1 MHVALPRKVE
11 HVVLC
16 LNIVPKVYCAVAQ
29 CCLCQLLD
37 DIHGKATPLALLA
50 ILL

>member
-1 MHVALPRKVE
+1 MLYHHASTLYQKCIVLSPS
-11 HVVLC
+11 VV
-16 LNIVPKVYCAVAQ
+16 
-29 CCLCQLLD
+29 LCQLLD